1 MAIKE
6 ILLSEAVI
14 PPGGYIII
22 ESGSN
27 KSCVNLDGMQELS
40 NHYDARIICV
50 FGIALHGKW
59 KVDHVGG

>member
-6 ILLSEAVI
+6 ILPSEAVI

-50 FGIALHGKW
+50 FGIALHGK
-59 KVDHVGG
+59 